1 MKTLRI
7 LGCLTVLVLGA
18 QVLLAAAPIPTAPI
32 HTNKLKFRIPFH
44 YDSAELSR
52 LGARE
57 IRLYASRDRGR
68 TWQQTQAVTPDA
80 GKFNFQATS
89 DGEYWF
95 IVRTL
100 DARNHLHPD
109 GNITDPGLMVIV
121 DTTPPRLELE
131 LRQPS
136 PGKVELRWSA
146 SDEHLDA
153 TQLRLEYLQPG
164 SAEWQT
170 VSVVPKPS
178 GQTEWTIP
186 QGGVVSVRGSI
197 ADFARNVTQDQ
208 AQLRIAPAGQTVPRQ
223 DAPGARQPVA
233 GPDTTPRDNLALT
246 LPEHF
251 PSSSPADLDAPPP
264 VKAADAARGAEQL
277 GPVAAAGNAPIAIT
291 PKNSFVSL
299 KPDNRPAIGSSPR
312 EPSPPQVESRKPT
325 SVRQRVVGSRKFQIG
340 YKLQDVGPS
349 GVAGV
354 ELYITQDNG
363 ATWYRYGSD
372 DDNQSPIHVEVP
384 RAGTY
389 GFALGVR
396 SGAGLASDPPQ
407 NGDAPAIV
415 VVVDQTPPQL
425 ELLPFEFGRG
435 KNNNKLLI
443 SWKCTDDNL
452 DDRPVSLFYSTTGEA
467 PWLAI
472 AQPVENSGSYLW
484 TVDPSAMPR
493 FYLRIEARDAAG
505 NTQTIE
511 SQQPVVIDL
520 SRPTAKIIDVES
532 PAETVVPRD

>member
-1 MKTLRI
+1 MKSLTIFGWFAGLLLAAHTLF
-7 LGCLTVLVLGA
+7 
-18 QVLLAAAPIPTAPI
+18 AAAPIPTAPI
-32 HTNKLKFRIPFH
+32 HTNKVKFRITFH

-57 IRLYASRDRGR
+57 IRLYVSRDRGR

-80 GKFNFQATS
+80 GKFNFQAPS

-100 DARNHLHPD
+100 DAKNHLHPD

-121 DTTPPRLELE
+121 DTTPPRLELN
-131 LRQPS
+131 LLQPS

-146 SDEHLDA
+146 SDEYLDP

-164 SAEWQT
+164 AADWQT

-178 GQTEWTIP
+178 GQTGWTIP

-197 ADFARNVTQDQ
+197 ADFARNITQDQ
-208 AQLRIAPAGQTVPRQ
+208 TQLRIAPAGQTVPRQ

-233 GPDTTPRDNLALT
+233 GPVSTPRDNLSLT

-251 PSSSPADLDAPPP
+251 PSSSPASEDTPP
-264 VKAADAARGAEQL
+264 VETAEAARDVGPF
-277 GPVAAAGNAPIAIT
+277 GPVASAGNAPVAIN

-299 KPDNRPAIGSSPR
+299 RPENRPTIGGQPRDGSPSR
-312 EPSPPQVESRKPT
+312 VESRLPAP
-325 SVRQRVVGSRKFQIG
+325 VRQRVVGSRKFQIG

-349 GVAGV
+349 GVAGI
-354 ELYITQDNG
+354 ELFITQDNG
-363 ATWYRYGSD
+363 ATWYRFGTD
-372 DDNQSPIHVEVP
+372 DDNLSPVHVEVP

-396 SGAGLASDPPQ
+396 SGAGLASDPPK

-415 VVVDQTPPQL
+415 VIVDQTPPQL
-425 ELLPFEFGRG
+425 DLLNVEQGRG
-435 KNNNKLLI
+435 KNSNKLLI
-443 SWKCTDDNL
+443 AWKCSDDNL
-452 DDRPVSLFYSTTGEA
+452 GDRPISLSYSTTGAA
-467 PWLAI
+467 PWLTIDSAL
-472 AQPVENSGSYLW
+472 ENSGSYIW
-484 TVDPSAMPR
+484 TVDPSAGPK

-505 NTQTIE
+505 NVRSVE
-511 SQQPVVIDL
+511 SQEPVVIDL

-532 PAETVVPRD
+532 PAESGVPRD

>member
-1 MKTLRI
+1 MKSLTI
-7 LGCLTVLVLGA
+7 LGWFAALLLAAHT
-18 QVLLAAAPIPTAPI
+18 LLAAAPIPTAPI

-57 IRLYASRDRGR
+57 IRLYVSRDRGQ

-80 GKFNFQATS
+80 GKFNFQAQS

-100 DARNHLHPD
+100 DAKNHLHPD
-109 GNITDPGLMVIV
+109 GNVTDPGLMVIV
-121 DTTPPRLELE
+121 DTTPPRLELN
-131 LRQPS
+131 LLQPA
-136 PGKVELRWSA
+136 PGKVELRWLA
-146 SDEHLDA
+146 SDEHLDP

-164 SAEWQT
+164 AADWQT
-170 VSVVPKPS
+170 VSVIPKPS
-178 GQTEWTIP
+178 GQTGWTIP

-197 ADFARNVTQDQ
+197 ADFARNITQDQ
-208 AQLRIAPAGQTVPRQ
+208 TQLRIAPAGQTVPRQ

-233 GPDTTPRDNLALT
+233 GPDSTPRDNLALT

-251 PSSSPADLDAPPP
+251 PSSSPASQDSPP
-264 VKAADAARGAEQL
+264 VETADAARDAGQF
-277 GPVAAAGNAPIAIT
+277 GPVASAGIAPVAIN

-299 KPDNRPAIGSSPR
+299 KPENRPTIGGQPRDPSSSR
-312 EPSPPQVESRKPT
+312 VESRLPA

-349 GVAGV
+349 GVAGI

-363 ATWYRYGSD
+363 ATWYRFGTD
-372 DDNQSPIHVEVP
+372 DDNQSPVHVEVP

-415 VVVDQTPPQL
+415 VIVDQTPPHL
-425 ELLPFEFGRG
+425 DLLNIEQGRG

-443 SWKCTDDNL
+443 AWKCSDDNL
-452 DDRPVSLFYSTTGEA
+452 GDRPISLSYSTTGEA

-472 AQPVENSGSYLW
+472 DSALENSGSYIW
-484 TVDPSAMPR
+484 TVDPGAVPK

-505 NTQTIE
+505 NVRSVE
-511 SQQPVVIDL
+511 SPEPLVIDL

-532 PAETVVPRD
+532 PAESGVPRD